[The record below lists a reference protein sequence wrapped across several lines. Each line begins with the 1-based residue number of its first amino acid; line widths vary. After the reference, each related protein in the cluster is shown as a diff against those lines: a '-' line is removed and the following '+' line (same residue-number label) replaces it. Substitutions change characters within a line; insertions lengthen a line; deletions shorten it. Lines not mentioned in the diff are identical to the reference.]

1 MAHLL
6 DVDLGGEF
14 GPRVL
19 DFDNELV
26 SESRLLRKA
35 EDLVGNL
42 DVLLTDVCVV
52 LVLER
57 IGETPPLVLG

>member
-1 MAHLL
+1 MTHLL
-6 DVDLGGEF
+6 DVDLGREF
-14 GPRVL
+14 SPRVL

-26 SESRLLRKA
+26 SESRHLRKT

>member
-1 MAHLL
+1 MLN
-6 DVDLGGEF
+6 VDLGGEF
-14 GPRVL
+14 SARVF
-19 DFDNELV
+19 DFNNELV
-26 SESRLLRKA
+26 SEGRHLRKV

-57 IGETPPLVLG
+57 IGETPPLVLS